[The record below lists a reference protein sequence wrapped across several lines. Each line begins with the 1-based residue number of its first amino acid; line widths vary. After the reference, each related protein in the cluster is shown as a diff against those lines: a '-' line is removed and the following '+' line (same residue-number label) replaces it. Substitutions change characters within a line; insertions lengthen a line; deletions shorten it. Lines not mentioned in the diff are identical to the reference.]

1 LFCET
6 TDKFMLKESLSS
18 PMYQDSKMCSSFE
31 SRLSF
36 RGSCPSDKE
45 ATKQL
50 ILSYAEHV

>member
-1 LFCET
+1 
-6 TDKFMLKESLSS
+6 MLKESLSS
-18 PMYQDSKMCSSFE
+18 PMYQNSKMCSSFE